1 MTRPGVL
8 PATAVPATAVPA
20 TAGTR
25 EELARHRAAMPG
37 RVAAVLTMGAL
48 HAGHLALVERARAV
62 ADHVVVT
69 VFVNPLQFAAGE
81 DLDRYP
87 RTLEADLALLGDR
100 ADLVFAPGAAEVY
113 PAGAPQV
120 RVSAGPL
127 GDVLEGA
134 HRPGHFDGVLT
145 VVTVLLHLLR
155 PDVAVFGEKDAQ
167 QLALVR
173 RLVADLA
180 VPTRIEAVPT
190 VRDADGLALSSRNA
204 YLAPG
209 DRRRALAVPAAL
221 AAARAAARSGAAAE
235 GVRAAAAAVLADADG
250 VAADYVEVV
259 DPVGFTPPAG
269 PGEALALVAARV
281 GATRLI
287 DNARVELRR

>member
-8 PATAVPATAVPA
+8 PAAAETLVATRA
-20 TAGTR
+20 
-25 EELARHRAAMPG
+25 ELARHRDRMSG

-48 HAGHLALVERARAV
+48 HEGHLALVERARAV

-69 VFVNPLQFAAGE
+69 VFVNPLQFGTGE

-87 RTLEADLALLGDR
+87 RTLEADVALLGGR
-100 ADLVFAPGAAEVY
+100 ADLVFVPGEAEVY
-113 PAGAPQV
+113 PGGPPQV

-127 GDVLEGA
+127 GEVLEGA

-204 YLAPG
+204 YLDPA
-209 DRRRALAVPAAL
+209 DRRRARAVPASL
-221 AAARAAARSGAAAE
+221 AAARTAARSGAGAAA
-235 GVRAAAAAVLADADG
+235 VRAAAAAVLAAAAG
-250 VAADYVEVV
+250 VTTDYVEVV
-259 DPVGFTPPAG
+259 DPATFAPSPAEG
-269 PGEALALVAARV
+269 PALVVVAVRV

-287 DNARVELRR
+287 DNAAVDLAR

>member
-1 MTRPGVL
+1 VSRPDVL
-8 PATAVPATAVPA
+8 PGTAVPPLVATR
-20 TAGTR
+20 G
-25 EELARHRAAMPG
+25 ELARHRTGMAG

-48 HAGHLALVERARAV
+48 HAGHLALVRRARDV

-69 VFVNPLQFAAGE
+69 VFVNPLQFGAGE

-87 RTLEADLALLGDR
+87 RTLEADLALLGDT

-113 PAGAPQV
+113 PGGPPQI

-127 GDVLEGA
+127 GEVLEGA

-145 VVTVLLHLLR
+145 VVTVLLHLVR

-180 VPTRIEAVPT
+180 LPSRIEAVPT
-190 VRDADGLALSSRNA
+190 VRDADGLAMSSRNA
-204 YLAPG
+204 YLDPV
-209 DRRRALAVPAAL
+209 DRRRALAVPASL
-221 AAARAAARSGAAAE
+221 AAAGAAAGSGAPVD
-235 GVRAAAAAVLADADG
+235 GVRAAAAAALATADG
-250 VAADYVEVV
+250 VTADYVEVV
-259 DPVGFTPPAG
+259 DPATFAPASG
-269 PGEALALVAARV
+269 PGVALVVVAARV
-281 GATRLI
+281 GGTRLI

>member
-1 MTRPGVL
+1 VTRRGAATGAPPVATTRPEF
-8 PATAVPATAVPA
+8 ARRRDAM
-20 TAGTR
+20 AG
-25 EELARHRAAMPG
+25 P
-37 RVAAVLTMGAL
+37 VAAVLTMGAL
-48 HAGHLALVERARAV
+48 HAGHLALVDHARDL

-69 VFVNPLQFAAGE
+69 VFVNPLQFGAGE

-87 RTLEADLALLGDR
+87 RTLDADLALLTGR
-100 ADLVFAPGAAEVY
+100 ADLVFAPGVAEVY
-113 PAGAPQV
+113 PDGAPQV
-120 RVSAGPL
+120 RVCAGPL
-127 GDVLEGA
+127 GDLLEGA

-180 VPTRIEAVPT
+180 WPTRIEAVPT

-204 YLAPG
+204 YLDAAG
-209 DRRRALAVPAAL
+209 RRRAAAVPAAL
-221 AAARAAARSGAAAE
+221 AAAGDAARAGADARAVRAAAAGVLAAAE
-235 GVRAAAAAVLADADG
+235 GVTV
-250 VAADYVEVV
+250 DYVAVV
-259 DPVGFTPPAG
+259 DPATLAPPR
-269 PGEALALVAARV
+269 PGGAALVLVAVRI

-287 DNARVELRR
+287 DNVRVELRH